1 MKKKHIVFDLFK
13 IIVNINLIVLL
24 IMDLKNKRDEE
35 ANEQLNERIKELR
48 KALGLTLDKFGEQ
61 VGVKRSA
68 IGNIEN
74 GVRGVTEQMFK
85 SICREFNVNESW
97 LRTGEGEMF
106 VQRTLDDE
114 IASFIQTIQ
123 LEKDDS
129 FKKKFIKMLSSLDEA
144 DWSKLETMF
153 KLCH

>member
-1 MKKKHIVFDLFK
+1 M
-13 IIVNINLIVLL
+13 
-24 IMDLKNKRDEE
+24 
-35 ANEQLNERIKELR
+35 NERIKELR

-106 VQRTLDDE
+106 VQRTLDEE
-114 IASFIQTIQ
+114 ITSFIQSIQ

-144 DWSKLETMF
+144 DWTKLETMF

>member
-1 MKKKHIVFDLFK
+1 
-13 IIVNINLIVLL
+13 
-24 IMDLKNKRDEE
+24 
-35 ANEQLNERIKELR
+35 LNERIKQLR
-48 KALGLTLDKFGEQ
+48 KELGLTLEKFGE
-61 VGVKRSA
+61 R
-68 IGNIEN
+68 IGLRKSSLSQIEN
-74 GVRGVTEQMFK
+74 GVHGVTEQLIK
-85 SICREFNVNESW
+85 SICREFNVNENW

-106 VQRTLDDE
+106 VQKTLDDE

-144 DWSKLETMF
+144 DWTKLETMF

>member
-1 MKKKHIVFDLFK
+1 M
-13 IIVNINLIVLL
+13 
-24 IMDLKNKRDEE
+24 
-35 ANEQLNERIKELR
+35 NERIKELR
-48 KALGLTLDKFGEQ
+48 KALGLTLDKFGERLG
-61 VGVKRSA
+61 VGKTA
-68 IGNIEN
+68 ISKIEN
-74 GVRGVTEQMFK
+74 GERGVTDQMFK

-106 VQRTLDDE
+106 MQKTLDDE
-114 IASFIQTIQ
+114 IASFIQSIQ

-144 DWSKLETMF
+144 DWTKLETMF

>member
-13 IIVNINLIVLL
+13 IIVNIILIVLL

>member
-1 MKKKHIVFDLFK
+1 M
-13 IIVNINLIVLL
+13 
-24 IMDLKNKRDEE
+24 
-35 ANEQLNERIKELR
+35 NERIKQLR
-48 KALGLTLDKFGEQ
+48 KELGLTLEKFGE
-61 VGVKRSA
+61 R
-68 IGNIEN
+68 IGLRKSSLSQIEN
-74 GVRGVTEQMFK
+74 GVHGVTEQLIK
-85 SICREFNVNESW
+85 SICREFNVNENW

-106 VQRTLDDE
+106 VQKTLADE

-144 DWSKLETMF
+144 DWTKLETMF

>member
-1 MKKKHIVFDLFK
+1 M
-13 IIVNINLIVLL
+13 
-24 IMDLKNKRDEE
+24 
-35 ANEQLNERIKELR
+35 NERIKQLR
-48 KALGLTLDKFGEQ
+48 KELGLTLEKFGE
-61 VGVKRSA
+61 R
-68 IGNIEN
+68 IGLRKSSLSQIEN
-74 GVRGVTEQMFK
+74 GVHGVTEQLIK
-85 SICREFNVNESW
+85 SICREFNVNENW

-106 VQRTLDDE
+106 VQKTLDDE

-144 DWSKLETMF
+144 DWTKLETMF

>member
-1 MKKKHIVFDLFK
+1 M
-13 IIVNINLIVLL
+13 
-24 IMDLKNKRDEE
+24 
-35 ANEQLNERIKELR
+35 NERIKQLR
-48 KALGLTLDKFGEQ
+48 KELGLTLEKFGERL
-61 VGVKRSA
+61 GVSKVA
-68 IGNIEN
+68 ISLIEN
-74 GVRGVTEQMFK
+74 GKNALTDQMFK
-85 SICREFNVNESW
+85 SICREFNVNENW

-106 VQRTLDDE
+106 VQKTLDDE

-144 DWSKLETMF
+144 DWTKLETMF

>member
-1 MKKKHIVFDLFK
+1 M
-13 IIVNINLIVLL
+13 
-24 IMDLKNKRDEE
+24 
-35 ANEQLNERIKELR
+35 NERIKQLR
-48 KALGLTLDKFGEQ
+48 KELGLTLEKFGE
-61 VGVKRSA
+61 R
-68 IGNIEN
+68 IGLRKSSLSQIEN
-74 GVRGVTEQMFK
+74 GVHGVTEQLIK
-85 SICREFNVNESW
+85 SICREFNANENW

-106 VQRTLDDE
+106 VQKTLDDE

-144 DWSKLETMF
+144 DWTKLETMF